1 MKGDRMKKSRLLLLF
16 FVIGIVLV
24 SCDANLNPF
33 TDTTWIHT
41 SSYISNNITWQTKK
55 TLQLTATEAVL
66 AIEDMPSEGELFSL
80 SKTGTYTYTADTIS
94 INLGDEV
101 LNGTVSD
108 TIITVV
114 SGEKTQ
120 VFLKQ

>member
-1 MKGDRMKKSRLLLLF
+1 MKKGRLLLLF
-16 FVIGIVLV
+16 FVIFFVLV
-24 SCDANLNPF
+24 SCDATLNPF

-66 AIEDMPSEGELFSL
+66 AIEDMPSEGELVSL